1 MDTPDV
7 IAAEYLRR
15 NASVDI
21 GDAISRGWQLV
32 MDHMGIL
39 VGGSLLAWVVTLAL
53 GCVPIVGWIL
63 SMVLVGGLYLF
74 FIRRIR
80 GENVEI
86 GDVFSGFS
94 LAFAPLALAG
104 LLTWLLTTIG
114 LILCIL
120 PGIYLLVGYVFV
132 PALVI
137 DKKLDFWPAM
147 EVSRQV
153 VQKHWWTI
161 FGLLLV
167 LALIVIAGFIACLV
181 GVIIAAPVATAAL
194 MYAYEDLFGPN
205 VALPAAE
212 PATPAAQP

>member
-21 GDAISRGWQLV
+21 GNAISRGWQLV
-32 MDHMGIL
+32 MDHMGALI
-39 VGGSLLAWVVTLAL
+39 GGSLLAWVVMLAL

-94 LAFAPLALAG
+94 LAFANLALAG

-120 PGIYLLVGYVFV
+120 PGIYLAVGYIFV

-161 FGLLLV
+161 FGLAIV

-181 GVIIAAPVATAAL
+181 GVIIALPVATAAL

-205 VALPAAE
+205 VALPAGA
-212 PATPAAQP
+212 PATPGAQP

>member
-1 MDTPDV
+1 MDTPDA

-21 GDAISRGWQLV
+21 GNAISRGWQLV

-114 LILCIL
+114 LVLCIL
-120 PGIYLLVGYVFV
+120 PGIYLVVGYVFV

-137 DKKLDFWPAM
+137 DKKMDFWPAM

-153 VQKHWWTI
+153 VQKH
-161 FGLLLV
+161 GGRSSARSSSL
-167 LALIVIAGFIACLV
+167 LIVLAGFIAPRRRDHR
-181 GVIIAAPVATAAL
+181 AAGRSRGAHARARIFR
-194 MYAYEDLFGPN
+194 A
-205 VALPAAE
+205 
-212 PATPAAQP
+212 

>member
-15 NASVDI
+15 SASVDI
-21 GDAISRGWQLV
+21 GSAVSRGWQLV

-39 VGGSLLAWVVTLAL
+39 VGGSLLAWVVIVAL
-53 GCVPIVGWIL
+53 GCVPIIGWVL

-94 LAFAPLALAG
+94 LAFANLALAG
-104 LLTWLLTTIG
+104 LMTWLLTTIG
-114 LILCIL
+114 FILCIL
-120 PGIYLLVGYVFV
+120 PGIYLAVGYIFV

-161 FGLLLV
+161 FGLAIV
-167 LALIVIAGFIACLV
+167 LALIVVAGFLACLV
-181 GVIIAAPVATAAL
+181 GVILAFPVVTAAL
-194 MYAYEDLFGPN
+194 MYAYEDLFGPT
-205 VALPAAE
+205 VALPAAA